1 MSAQNA
7 NEGHRATDSV
17 KFPPNR
23 CHDTV
28 ALSWWTNSS
37 NSVFREMSLPRTAET
52 AVIRNLSLLNG
63 NGSESSL
70 AHYVQINL
78 KSSGSIVVQG
88 ETRSFTVSDLEKFK
102 GTLAVVGDPS
112 NTEQALSTPLIVL
125 LAVLLVLAALAAALF
140 FVIRR
145 HKYKSCGAGEKG
157 REAAAEVHYGN
168 GGSRIEMYGEIAHTE
183 TSGENLLGDA
193 QMAAASPIP
202 EWPEP
207 PPQWP
212 EPGTN
217 EEYEYEY
224 FSHI

>member
-1 MSAQNA
+1 
-7 NEGHRATDSV
+7 
-17 KFPPNR
+17 
-23 CHDTV
+23 
-28 ALSWWTNSS
+28 
-37 NSVFREMSLPRTAET
+37 MSLPRTAET

-70 AHYVQINL
+70 AHYIQINL

-102 GTLAVVGDPS
+102 GTLAVIGDPS
-112 NTEQALSTPLIVL
+112 SAEQAALSTPLIVL

-145 HKYKSCGAGEKG
+145 HKYKSCGGAGEKG
-157 REAAAEVHYGN
+157 REAAEVHYGN

-212 EPGTN
+212 EPGK
-217 EEYEYEY
+217 EL
-224 FSHI
+224 

>member
-1 MSAQNA
+1 M
-7 NEGHRATDSV
+7 H
-17 KFPPNR
+17 R

-52 AVIRNLSLLNG
+52 AIIQNLSLIG
-63 NGSESSL
+63 NHSETL
-70 AHYVQINL
+70 AHYIQINL
-78 KSSGSIVVQG
+78 KSSGNIVVQG

-102 GTLAVVGDPS
+102 KGTLAVIGAKDNS
-112 NTEQALSTPLIVL
+112 QAALSTPLIVL
-125 LAVLLVLAALAAALF
+125 LAVLLVLVALAAALF

-145 HKYKSCGAGEKG
+145 HKYKCGREKG
-157 REAAAEVHYGN
+157 HEANGGAAVHFGN
-168 GGSRIEMYGEIAHTE
+168 GSRIEMYGEIAHTE
-183 TSGENLLGDA
+183 SSGENLLGDA

-217 EEYEYEY
+217 EDHLY
-224 FSHI
+224 FCQI